1 MLLDLS
7 NSLDAKR
14 AQAYLGNLL
23 EKGDQIEIRKIIKQ
37 RTVRQNSYLHV
48 CLTMF
53 CNETGYTIDEAKE
66 LFSMQLPDIM
76 RYEKNGVNFRKS
88 TADMDT
94 KDMGTLIDKIRE
106 MALDQLG
113 LYIPDSEEYLIHKF
127 QIEKELSWVK

>member
-14 AQAYLGNLL
+14 AQAYLDKLL
-23 EKGDQIEIRKIIKQ
+23 EKGEQIEIRKIIKQ

-76 RYEKNGVNFRKS
+76 RYEKNGINFRKS

-106 MALDQLG
+106 MALDNLG
-113 LYIPDSEEYLIHKF
+113 LYIPDSEEYLINKF

>member
-1 MLLDLS
+1 MILDTS
-7 NSLDAKR
+7 NSLDAKK
-14 AQAYLGNLL
+14 AQAYLDKLI

-37 RTVRQNSYLHV
+37 RTVRQNSYLHC

-66 LFSMQLPDIM
+66 LFSLQLPDIM
-76 RYEKNGVNFRKS
+76 RYEKNGINFRKS

-106 MALDQLG
+106 IALDNLG
-113 LYIPDSEEYLIHKF
+113 LYIPDSEDYLINKF

>member
-66 LFSMQLPDIM
+66 MFSMQLPDIM
-76 RYEKNGVNFRKS
+76 RYEKNGINFRKS

-106 MALDQLG
+106 MALDNLG
-113 LYIPDSEEYLIHKF
+113 LYIPDSEEYLINKF